1 MMKFFKWI
9 LILAGGLILII
20 VLALLV
26 IPMFV
31 DVQQYKPH
39 IEKRVSEAVG
49 RPFSLGGDLKFSLFP
64 WAGLSFNDLKLGNPS
79 GFEEKD
85 FVSIHSFDVRV
96 KLLPLLSKDIQ
107 IKRFVVQGAQVV
119 LEKTRDGR
127 VNWEF
132 KEKTLKELPSET
144 QREIPK
150 TGNSFEGL
158 PLKALSVGEF
168 EVSDGSVLWIDH
180 AKNERKKVS
189 DMRLHLKDISLDQPV
204 HLDFFARV
212 ENHPLSLTGHIG
224 PMGKDIGKG
233 TIPLDLSLKAVD
245 HLAMNLKGRIV
256 DPISRL
262 QFDMA
267 VDISPFSPRELAD
280 NLGEKFPIVTADPK
294 AFGRIAFRTRLKGD
308 LQQISLLDGMLEI
321 DDSKADFSFDVK
333 DLSKPAVI
341 FDFNLDRIDADRYLP
356 PSSETKPAEKTEKAE
371 PSNSELKK
379 MDYTPL
385 RRIVL
390 DGDVKLGELK
400 IAKAR
405 IQGVHL
411 KISGKKGLFDLDP
424 ITLNL
429 YQGTLSA
436 KGAFDVRQDDP
447 RSRISLQADGIQ
459 ARPLLND
466 VLDKDCLEGNA
477 KAQVELNVT
486 GDEADRIKKS
496 LNGSGNLLFN
506 DGAIKGIDLAGM
518 VRNVKVAFGLAEKG
532 AEEIRTDFS
541 ELNFPFTIT
550 DGVVNTTNAT
560 LMSPLLRVTA
570 NGKADLVSEILDLR
584 MEPKF
589 VATLKGQADSMERVG
604 IMVPVQVTGTFS
616 SPTFRPDLKGILKQD
631 IKEVLPE
638 LKQQIKEG
646 AIEKEDLK
654 KSMEE
659 KAKQLIR
666 DLPFGR

>member
-1 MMKFFKWI
+1 
-9 LILAGGLILII
+9 
-20 VLALLV
+20 
-26 IPMFV
+26 
-31 DVQQYKPH
+31 
-39 IEKRVSEAVG
+39 
-49 RPFSLGGDLKFSLFP
+49 
-64 WAGLSFNDLKLGNPS
+64 
-79 GFEEKD
+79 
-85 FVSIHSFDVRV
+85 
-96 KLLPLLSKDIQ
+96 
-107 IKRFVVQGAQVV
+107 
-119 LEKTRDGR
+119 
-127 VNWEF
+127 
-132 KEKTLKELPSET
+132 
-144 QREIPK
+144 
-150 TGNSFEGL
+150 
-158 PLKALSVGEF
+158 
-168 EVSDGSVLWIDH
+168 
-180 AKNERKKVS
+180 
-189 DMRLHLKDISLDQPV
+189 MRLHLKDISLDQPV

-411 KISGKKGLFDLDP
+411 KISGKKD
-424 ITLNL
+424 
-429 YQGTLSA
+429 
-436 KGAFDVRQDDP
+436 
-447 RSRISLQADGIQ
+447 SLTWI
-459 ARPLLND
+459 PLL
-466 VLDKDCLEGNA
+466 
-477 KAQVELNVT
+477 
-486 GDEADRIKKS
+486 
-496 LNGSGNLLFN
+496 
-506 DGAIKGIDLAGM
+506 
-518 VRNVKVAFGLAEKG
+518 
-532 AEEIRTDFS
+532 
-541 ELNFPFTIT
+541 
-550 DGVVNTTNAT
+550 
-560 LMSPLLRVTA
+560 
-570 NGKADLVSEILDLR
+570 
-584 MEPKF
+584 
-589 VATLKGQADSMERVG
+589 
-604 IMVPVQVTGTFS
+604 
-616 SPTFRPDLKGILKQD
+616 
-631 IKEVLPE
+631 
-638 LKQQIKEG
+638 
-646 AIEKEDLK
+646 
-654 KSMEE
+654 
-659 KAKQLIR
+659 
-666 DLPFGR
+666 